1 MTTKGVLQVFR
12 ASTLFLAILGCS
24 HDPDEPCFKWLHI
37 GDTYGIRVLDHFT
50 LENPGPNTVFPYE
63 GYAAN
68 EKSCG
73 NDFDFQSDDEFEMIA
88 ANRAEDL
95 RGNSGCFP
103 VRAQISEFP
112 HEEGEGE
119 VRGIYGPGTA
129 AFSDA
134 LVINRSETCRGTQT
148 MGLAQV
154 AQPFIEQSPQPVP
167 SGWMFFRSFVPF
179 ADADQCGVVFGGSTT
194 ACWDSWYVE
203 VRGPDGAPVSD

>member
-1 MTTKGVLQVFR
+1 MIKNRLLRVFR
-12 ASTLFLAILGCS
+12 TGALSLAVLGCS
-24 HDPDEPCFKWLHI
+24 QDPDEPCFKWLHI
-37 GDTYGIRVLDHFT
+37 GDTYSIRVLDHFT

-73 NDFDFQSDDEFEMIA
+73 NDFDFQSGDEFEMTA
-88 ANRAEDL
+88 AGRAEDL

-112 HEEGEGE
+112 HEPGEAE

-129 AFSDA
+129 FFSDA
-134 LVINRSETCRGTQT
+134 LVINRSQTCRGTQT

-154 AQPFIEQSPQPVP
+154 LNPFIEQSSQPVS

-179 ADADQCGVVFGGSTT
+179 ADADQCGVVFEGSTV
-194 ACWDSWYVE
+194 CWDSWYVE

>member
-1 MTTKGVLQVFR
+1 MTKKGVLRVFR
-12 ASTLFLAILGCS
+12 TSALLLTAFGCS
-24 HDPDEPCFKWLHI
+24 EEPDEPCFKWLHI
-37 GDTYGIRVLDHFT
+37 GDTYSIRVLDHFT
-50 LENPGPNTVFPYE
+50 LENPGPNTVDPYE
-63 GYAAN
+63 GYGEN
-68 EKSCG
+68 EVSCG
-73 NDFDFQSDDEFEMIA
+73 NDFDFQSGDEFEMIA
-88 ANRAEDL
+88 ASRAEDL

-112 HEEGEGE
+112 HAQGEGE

-154 AQPFIEQSPQPVP
+154 VRPFIEQSLEPVP

-179 ADADQCGVVFGGSTT
+179 ADADQCGVQFKPPTIK
-194 ACWDSWYVE
+194 CWDSWYVE
-203 VRGPDGAPVSD
+203 VRGPDGALVSD